1 MAKQSAAVFD
11 DDDLFCILWVRILKQ
26 KEIKVLTYSNPSLYF
41 CLHSGIKT
49 CPVETPCVDF
59 LLTDNKMPEMTGL
72 EFLRRIKQMGCK
84 IPDHR
89 KAIIS
94 GNMESGDQ
102 QKAKQLTSN
111 VFDKSDAKEK
121 ISLWIEE
128 SK

>member
-1 MAKQSAAVFD
+1 MTKQSAAVFD
-11 DDDLFCILWVRILKQ
+11 DDDLFCSLWVRILKK
-26 KEIKVLTYSNPSLYF
+26 KEIKVSIYSNPSLYF
-41 CLHSGIKT
+41 CSHPSIET

-94 GNMESGDQ
+94 GSLESGDQ

>member
-1 MAKQSAAVFD
+1 VAKQSAAVFD

-41 CLHSGIKT
+41 CSHPGIET

-59 LLTDNKMPEMTGL
+59 LLTDNKMPEMTGID
-72 EFLRRIKQMGCK
+72 FLRRIKQMGCK